1 MTVEPNASE
10 RLQLALAELST
21 ALDRLG
27 EALALPPDTPLL
39 VDEPVEA
46 FLPREMRA
54 AD

>member
-1 MTVEPNASE
+1 MSIEHNASE
-10 RLQLALAELST
+10 RLRLALAELST

-27 EALALPPDTPLL
+27 EALALTPDIPLL
-39 VDEPVEA
+39 VDEPVGA